1 MWPCYGAHITV
12 CMALLVCI
20 LHLTHFLLLVW
31 SIQVSASSW
40 VQGARPK
47 IISPLIVSILVWC
60 VVMTCLLVFVV
71 STALCARKENNSV
84 LLSSIRRNVCQL
96 PGSRLEGSAHLL
108 ALFQA
113 LSKVLIPDYV
123 QSGNMLK
130 QWCDIWQEN
139 INSIVL
145 KCLSSTRMQHVD
157 HGSTIKN
164 IAHHLNWWETG
175 YTGGILVKWAWICCS
190 VATPAWISAPVRT
203 LSSRR
208 SPRILSAAVSM
219 CSPWIKHHMVFLMRC
234 WPWLVV

>member
-1 MWPCYGAHITV
+1 
-12 CMALLVCI
+12 MALNLLLLMLGWLLNNVAMLWSAYHCVHGTSC
-20 LHLTHFLLLVW
+20 LCSLLTHFLLLVW

-60 VVMTCLLVFVV
+60 VVMTCLLVFLV
-71 STALCARKENNSV
+71 STALHARKENNSV

-108 ALFQA
+108 VLFQA

-139 INSIVL
+139 INSIV
-145 KCLSSTRMQHVD
+145 
-157 HGSTIKN
+157 
-164 IAHHLNWWETG
+164 
-175 YTGGILVKWAWICCS
+175 
-190 VATPAWISAPVRT
+190 
-203 LSSRR
+203 
-208 SPRILSAAVSM
+208 
-219 CSPWIKHHMVFLMRC
+219 
-234 WPWLVV
+234 

>member
-1 MWPCYGAHITV
+1 MLWSAYHCVLGTS
-12 CMALLVCI
+12 CLCTS
-20 LHLTHFLLLVW
+20 LTHFLLHVLVW
-31 SIQVSASSW
+31 SIQVSVSSW

-71 STALCARKENNSV
+71 STALQENNSV
-84 LLSSIRRNVCQL
+84 LFSSIRRNVCQL
-96 PGSRLEGSAHLL
+96 PESRLEGSAHLL

-145 KCLSSTRMQHVD
+145 KCLSSTRTQLVD
-157 HGSTIKN
+157 NGSTIKN
-164 IAHHLNWWETG
+164 IARHLN
-175 YTGGILVKWAWICCS
+175 
-190 VATPAWISAPVRT
+190 
-203 LSSRR
+203 
-208 SPRILSAAVSM
+208 
-219 CSPWIKHHMVFLMRC
+219 
-234 WPWLVV
+234 